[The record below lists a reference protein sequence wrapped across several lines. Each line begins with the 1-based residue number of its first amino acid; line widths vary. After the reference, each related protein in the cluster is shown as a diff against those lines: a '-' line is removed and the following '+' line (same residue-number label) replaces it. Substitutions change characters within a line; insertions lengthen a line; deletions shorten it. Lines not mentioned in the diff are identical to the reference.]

1 MTDAQIAV
9 RRAFLVSRITA
20 ANNLLVHQF
29 GDEAVILNL
38 NNEVYYRLNE
48 MAIRMW
54 QVLTSSESLDQARE
68 TLLSEYDITAD
79 VLDQDL
85 NEFIDNLKNLNMI
98 EVHE

>member
-1 MTDAQIAV
+1 MTDAQIAI
-9 RRAFLVSRITA
+9 RRVSLARHITA

-29 GDEAVILNL
+29 GEEAVILNL
-38 NNEVYYRLNE
+38 NNEIYYRLNE